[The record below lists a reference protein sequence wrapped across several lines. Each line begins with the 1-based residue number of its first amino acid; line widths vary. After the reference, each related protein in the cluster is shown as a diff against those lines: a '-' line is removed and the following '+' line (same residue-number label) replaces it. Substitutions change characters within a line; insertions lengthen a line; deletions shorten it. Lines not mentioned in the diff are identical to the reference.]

1 MDLEF
6 TPAQHAFRQ
15 QARGFLAARLPA
27 DLSAKVFAGQHLAK
41 HDFVQWQR
49 ILHTQGWGAPSW
61 PREFGGPGWSAV
73 EQHLFDEECALA
85 GAPMQIPFG
94 LRMVAPVLMAFG
106 SAAQQQRFLP
116 RIVSGDDWWCQGY
129 SEPGAGSDLAA
140 LKTRAERDGEHYI
153 VNGQK
158 TWTTYAHHADWMFCL
173 ARTDAQARPQDGISF
188 LLIDMKA
195 PGITVRPIRMLD
207 GEHEINEVWL
217 EDVRVPLEQRVGAEN
232 KGWTCAKYLL
242 GHERTLIVMLGGSK
256 RGLARLKQLAC
267 RRTQRGRPLIEDT
280 RFRDRIAQVEIDLM
294 GLEVS
299 LLRTLADADRQT
311 APGPAASLLKVRGTE
326 LQQAITELLL
336 LAAGPQGIASQPEM
350 HESGGPI
357 DPADCAT
364 VAGQYFNLRKATI
377 FGGSTEIQKNIVAQR
392 ILGL

>member
-1 MDLEF
+1 
-6 TPAQHAFRQ
+6 
-15 QARGFLAARLPA
+15 
-27 DLSAKVFAGQHLAK
+27 
-41 HDFVQWQR
+41 
-49 ILHTQGWGAPSW
+49 
-61 PREFGGPGWSAV
+61 
-73 EQHLFDEECALA
+73 
-85 GAPMQIPFG
+85 MQIPFG

-116 RIVSGDDWWCQGY
+116 RIASGDDWWCQGY

-158 TWTTYAHHADWMFCL
+158 TWTTYAQHADWMFCL

-188 LLIDMKA
+188 LLLDMKT
-195 PGITVRPIRMLD
+195 PGITVQPIRMLD

-217 EDVRVPLEQRVGAEN
+217 EEVRVPLEQRVGPEN
-232 KGWTCAKYLL
+232 KGWACAKYLL

-256 RGLARLKQLAC
+256 RGLARLKQLA
-267 RRTQRGRPLIEDT
+267 RRQTQRGRPLIEDV

-311 APGPAASLLKVRGTE
+311 APGPEASLLKVRGTE
-326 LQQAITELLL
+326 LQQTITELLL
-336 LAAGPQGIASQPEM
+336 LAAGPQGIALHPAM
-350 HESGGPI
+350 HESGGPV

-364 VAGQYFNLRKATI
+364 LAGQYFNLRKTTI